1 METLTNQQQGDG
13 AAAQASPGQ
22 VLRARQ
28 GRRVQLYKQKP
39 EEAWTIDHAE
49 THAMAEPPTDPMHT
63 RVAASA
69 FAVDI
74 PISVHRNIGGLH
86 DGATPGDVLCAALAA
101 CADSTFRIVA
111 SQLGIRVDQLAV
123 RVEGEVD
130 VRGTLCMTPEVPVGF
145 QKMHLA
151 IEARCQEGTDER
163 LAAKLQQAV
172 EHCCIVLQTLRSG
185 VPVDIRFDV
194 A

>member
-1 METLTNQQQGDG
+1 VLARDAGCGSTQQ
-13 AAAQASPGQ
+13 
-22 VLRARQ
+22 
-28 GRRVQLYKQKP
+28 P
-39 EEAWTIDHAE
+39 EEALTIDHAE
-49 THAMAEPPTDPMHT
+49 THPAAEPPTDPMHT
-63 RVAASA
+63 RVAASE

-111 SQLGIRVDQLAV
+111 SQLGISVNQLAV

-130 VRGTLCMTPEVPVGF
+130 VRGTLCVAPEVPVGF
-145 QKMHLA
+145 QKMRLA
-151 IEARCQEGTDER
+151 IEARVQEGTDER
-163 LAAKLQQAV
+163 LARKLQQAV

-185 VPVDIRFDV
+185 VPVDVRFDL